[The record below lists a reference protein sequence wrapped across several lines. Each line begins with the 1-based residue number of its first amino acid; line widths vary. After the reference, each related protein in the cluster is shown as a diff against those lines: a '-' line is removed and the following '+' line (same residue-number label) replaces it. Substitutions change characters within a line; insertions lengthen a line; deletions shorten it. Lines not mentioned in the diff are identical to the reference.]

1 MGEGKEDE
9 RAGHM
14 NKKGTEFDQE
24 TLKDIA
30 IGERPWLIFT
40 RDEAVLSDITTYSIR
55 GEEVIGFR
63 MVFAQ
68 SEKAPAPGK
77 IHYASLDAVVKMGEY
92 TEKMRE
98 KRLKEIGI

>member
-1 MGEGKEDE
+1 
-9 RAGHM
+9 M
-14 NKKGTEFDQE
+14 NIGLGQASNEFDQE

-30 IGERPWLIFT
+30 FGERPWLIFI
-40 RDEAVLSDITTYSIR
+40 RDEAALADIKTYSIR
-55 GEEVIGFR
+55 GEEVIEFR

-68 SEKAPAPGK
+68 SEKAPCPGK

-92 TEKMRE
+92 TEKMRQ